1 MFILICESQI
11 ICFGWKK
18 TWEAHNGQKPYNA
31 VFWASNV
38 LINYLK
44 VMFCLS
50 SGRAGY
56 KQYEFSKEADRTTK
70 IYGLNY

>member
-1 MFILICESQI
+1 MF
-11 ICFGWKK
+11 
-18 TWEAHNGQKPYNA
+18 Y
-31 VFWASNV
+31 
-38 LINYLK
+38 
-44 VMFCLS
+44 LS